1 MFRFEHPLWLLAL
14 LLVPLIWWLGMRLD
28 KWRRELWS
36 GLGGELARQRLST
49 DLSGGGARFVRWSH
63 LLAPAF
69 FVLALANPQIAGK
82 TEALQG
88 ERLDV
93 IVALDISRSMN
104 CADVPPSRLSQAREF
119 ARKLLDGLPGNRVG
133 IIAVAGQAETLSPLT
148 DDFGALRLVLDNL
161 STEQAAQQGTA
172 LGEALRTAANLT
184 DLTDETLPTV
194 VLVTDGENHEPGA
207 ERAAEQAQKAGIQI
221 LTVGVGSAQG
231 APVPDPAG
239 GYKKTPDGDGPVIS
253 RMDPQMLSD
262 LAKAGGGVYFPLENV
277 SQASEA
283 VLEHLSG
290 LARHRFSSIAFR
302 QYASYFQWP
311 LLLGLLALVLPY
323 LVPMLQQK
331 FRRRA

>member
-133 IIAVAGQAETLSPLT
+133 IIAVAGPAETLSP
-148 DDFGALRLVLDNL
+148 
-161 STEQAAQQGTA
+161 S
-172 LGEALRTAANLT
+172 RTAKT
-184 DLTDETLPTV
+184 TS
-194 VLVTDGENHEPGA
+194 
-207 ERAAEQAQKAGIQI
+207 RAPNGPPNKPKR
-221 LTVGVGSAQG
+221 
-231 APVPDPAG
+231 PV
-239 GYKKTPDGDGPVIS
+239 S
-253 RMDPQMLSD
+253 RS
-262 LAKAGGGVYFPLENV
+262 
-277 SQASEA
+277 
-283 VLEHLSG
+283 
-290 LARHRFSSIAFR
+290 
-302 QYASYFQWP
+302 
-311 LLLGLLALVLPY
+311 
-323 LVPMLQQK
+323 
-331 FRRRA
+331 